1 MAWQSVLKT
10 YQLDEFIVKAGT
22 PKKKAKKGEEQ
33 VNVGNS
39 TVNVISSA
47 SLVKVIA
54 DLENWYSTCKG
65 LSLADIGVTGRGNQ
79 GSGKNTLLEHVMHHV
94 HTSVQRPGQ
103 GSRTGAMEVIE
114 DIMEVARSKHA
125 FEKEEFRKVDE
136 FIQDLKDVEGDDE
149 TNPRN
154 IPFEVPAVLTR
165 TGIESKKTVHG
176 HYRTPEYVKYRTKF
190 KDSSN
195 EMEAVPSEWY
205 DKAPNT
211 AKPPFWQALFARGQ
225 GGLVTWGILPL
236 LEKFAEEMEEQEL
249 SKLHV
254 KGKGQRE
261 ILEGLE
267 PFHNALKLA
276 LKEQSVY
283 KSPSLPF
290 DRLFLNFAALTR
302 ELQKEPFLLTTDEE
316 SDFVKKV
323 TGHGDLVGTLESFF
337 IDKIS
342 IQLLRTMI
350 TNAHVNKD
358 IDLDL
363 DIYPHG
369 QWEGIFLYKPI
380 TVAEKRKVLFN
391 REKARAKKDGNLP
404 GWLQDDV
411 KKSWS
416 RTLWR
421 Y

>member
-1 MAWQSVLKT
+1 MTWQTVLKT

-33 VNVGNS
+33 VKVGNS

-47 SLVKVIA
+47 SLVDVIA
-54 DLENWYSTCKG
+54 DLEDWHTTCKG

-79 GSGKNTLLEHVMHHV
+79 GSGKSTLLEHVMHHV
-94 HTSVQRPGQ
+94 HASVQRPGQ
-103 GSRTGAMEVIE
+103 GARTGAMDTIN
-114 DIMEVARSKHA
+114 DIMKIARSEHA

-176 HYRTPEYVKYRTKF
+176 HYRTPEYVKFRKKF
-190 KDSSN
+190 RESSN
-195 EMEAVPSEWY
+195 EMPAVPSKWY
-205 DKAPNT
+205 NKELNT
-211 AKPPFWQALFARGQ
+211 AEPPFWQALFARGS
-225 GGLVTWGILPL
+225 GTKVTWGILPL

-261 ILEGLE
+261 ILEKLK
-267 PFHNALKLA
+267 PFGNALKLA
-276 LKEQSVY
+276 LQDQTVY
-283 KSPSLPF
+283 KNPTLPF
-290 DRLFLNFAALTR
+290 DRLHLNFAALTR
-302 ELQKEPFLLTTDEE
+302 KLQETEFLLTTEAE
-316 SDFVKKV
+316 SEFVKKV

-350 TNAHVNKD
+350 TNTIN
-358 IDLDL
+358 LDTFK
-363 DIYPHG
+363 HG
-369 QWEGIFLYKPI
+369 QYAGIFLYKPI
-380 TVAEKRKVLFN
+380 TVAEKRKKLFN